1 MRSSCGAGPTP
12 RRGGF
17 VLALVVVLACS
28 KSPVGPGLP
37 ALEVISAGGD
47 GQYGTAGVELPEPLR
62 IVVRAAESK
71 LPVEDVD
78 VRWEV
83 VSGDATLLGPDVRV
97 TDDTGAAEISLR
109 LGSSRGEI
117 TIAATVAGQSEATAV
132 LHAFL
137 VGKPVVTSVEP
148 TEIEA
153 GESVSLE
160 GENFSPVPDQNV
172 VLFSGIRGRV
182 TSATATRLVV
192 DVPDCLAPRDSVSVR
207 TSLGMVSSDSIE
219 VSVVSGG
226 PVLAMSVGQGVV
238 LDDPRALDCIRLS
251 GEGGAAFMAMPYS
264 SSTVA
269 AALHPFQL
277 TGLAHTAVLTAP
289 GRQGKRSFRA
299 LSESDGGPPGSGP
312 TSAQER
318 FESRIRLEEGVLIEQ
333 RQREHLLLREIPS
346 PVAAPPVVGQTRNFF
361 VYNGQTDPSTRFDE
375 ITATVRYVGTH
386 VAIYVDNDAPEPG
399 FTNADLEALAARFD
413 QVIRP
418 TVTDAFGQP
427 SDLDGTGRI
436 AVLFTPVVNGLTP
449 RESTSFVG
457 GFFFGR
463 DLMPELSSSN
473 AAEVFYALVP
483 DSAAIYSD
491 RRDREQVLKV
501 VPGIL
506 AHEFQHMVHYN
517 QRVLLRDGSQDALW
531 MLEGLAQMAEELV
544 ARAYEEGAAALDA
557 ELFRDGNR
565 RRARLFL
572 ERPDTV
578 SLIVSSGRGTLGE
591 RGAGFLFLMYLHQQH
606 GDDLLGRLTRSTR
619 TGVANVEAEVGAEW
633 STLLSDWATAM
644 FLDGS
649 TAASDRFSYPG
660 FDLWGFLEDPPPFGV
675 QLRGGSD
682 FERSGSLPSAS
693 LQYFILRPPEGG
705 SLSIAIGGAGGGSHR
720 SGAAFGLR
728 IVRIE

>member
-1 MRSSCGAGPTP
+1 MKSLYGAGPVP
-12 RRGGF
+12 RRGWS
-17 VLALVVVLACS
+17 VLVPILVLACS
-28 KSPVGPGLP
+28 KSPVEPRFP
-37 ALEVISAGGD
+37 ALEIVPAGGD
-47 GQYGTAGVELPEPLR
+47 GQYGTAGLELPQPLR
-62 IVVRAAESK
+62 IVVRAADSK

-78 VRWEV
+78 VLWEV

-97 TDDTGAAEISLR
+97 TDEAGAAEVSLR
-109 LGSSRGEI
+109 LGVSEGEI
-117 TIAATVAGQSEATAV
+117 MISATVAGQSGATAV

-137 VGKPVVTSVEP
+137 VGTPALTSVEP
-148 TEIEA
+148 TAVAA

-192 DVPDCLAPRDSVSVR
+192 DVPECLAPRGSVSVR
-207 TSLGMVSSDSIE
+207 TSLGTVSSDSIE

-226 PVLAMSVGQGVV
+226 PVLSMAVGQHVD
-238 LDDPRALDCIRLS
+238 LDDPMALHCVRLS
-251 GEGGAAFMAMPYS
+251 GEAGAAFMAMPYS

-269 AALHPFQL
+269 AALHPFQM
-277 TGLAHTAVLTAP
+277 TGLVHAPVLTAP
-289 GRQGKRSFRA
+289 ARAGERSFA
-299 LSESDGGPPGSGP
+299 DLTGSGVGSPGSEIP
-312 TSAQER
+312 SAQER
-318 FESRIRLEEGVLIEQ
+318 FEAGLRLEEGTLIEQ
-333 RQREHLLLREIPS
+333 RERGHHLLSEALPA
-346 PVAAPPVVGQTRNFF
+346 PAAAPPVVGQTRDFF
-361 VYNGQTDPSTRFDE
+361 VYNGETDPSIRFDE
-375 ITATVRYVGTH
+375 ITATVRHVGTH
-386 VAIYVDNDAPEPG
+386 VAVYVDNDAPEPG
-399 FTNADLEALAARFD
+399 FTDADLQALAARFD
-413 QVIRP
+413 QVIHP
-418 TVTDAFGQP
+418 AVTDAFGHP
-427 SDLDGTGRI
+427 SDLDGTSRI

-449 RESTSFVG
+449 REATSFVG

-473 AAEVFYALVP
+473 GAEVFYALVP
-483 DSAAIYSD
+483 DPDALYSD
-491 RRDREQVLKV
+491 RRDRQQVLQV

-544 ARAYEEGAAALDA
+544 ARAYEEEAPLEA

-578 SLIVSSGRGTLGE
+578 SLVVSSGRGTLGE
-591 RGAGFLFLMYLHQQH
+591 RGAGLLFLLYLHQQH

-619 TGVANVEAEVGAEW
+619 TGVANVEAEVGADW
-633 STLLSDWATAM
+633 SAVLPDWATAM

-649 TAASDRFSYPG
+649 AAESDRFSYPG
-660 FDLWGFLEDPPPFGV
+660 FDLWAFLEDPPPFRV
-675 QLRGGSD
+675 QPHGGSD
-682 FERSGSLPSAS
+682 FERSGSLPSSS
-693 LQYFILRPPEGG
+693 LRYFILRPPDGG
-705 SLSIAIGGAGGGSHR
+705 SLSITIGGAGGGSHGP
-720 SGAAFGLR
+720 GAAFGLR